1 MTLAYDP
8 SNLDSWWE
16 SRQKADSK
24 EWVRISAEI
33 GDWVQGLAKR
43 DDLLVVIEPGSGK
56 GAPAVYL
63 PETATVEIN
72 PDVCAEGMN
81 PADIHMDT
89 EAGRLAHPSFA
100 GAGGHEGG
108 HGAHSLWPIDQ
119 NPKKRPI
126 VQAALLLE
134 ESAMEGDLV
143 RDHPECRVLL
153 RATFNKIVNRKDQ
166 PIDTVMG
173 AASMVALAIGRADA
187 GVLDHAEVEPIAVI
201 CREVLGERYDQL
213 RKVVQD
219 VHAIG
224 IRDDAEVMEA
234 HGQRWLDILG
244 DDAKGDGEGEGPV
257 IYVCGEES
265 GDGSTGSGEGDD
277 GEPKDGEGNGGVV
290 QMVAEAIS
298 DAAEQE
304 AKGQADAA
312 KMRDIAEQVKK
323 DAADAKKDEKQASDT
338 FDKQIK
344 FVGHGYGYGSE
355 GLEGERSPRP
365 DEYGQANVLTNRLQ
379 KAQFRDRSV
388 TTITTAV
395 PPGRLKSAQ
404 AMKRSAERAMGLP
417 PSAQPWKQTIR
428 KQVDQPPIT
437 VGIGCDISG
446 SMRWATEAV
455 ASAAWVIARAVH
467 QCDGDSA
474 TVAYGERVHAVV
486 KPGESPAKVRD
497 FAANGGMENWVGAM
511 RALNGALQLDAPQGV
526 RLAVFISD
534 GQYTHSQ
541 RDQGNKMV
549 QRLMDSGVKVLWLGF
564 YGKGRDT
571 VPKGAEYAR
580 ITDPSQL
587 GNVIGD
593 AMVRLLESAA

>member
-16 SRQKADSK
+16 SRQKADTK
-24 EWVRISAEI
+24 HWVRISAEI
-33 GDWVQGLAKR
+33 GEWVQSIAKR

-56 GAPAVYL
+56 GAPAVFL
-63 PETATVEIN
+63 PETGTVEIN

-119 NPKKRPI
+119 NPKKRAI

-134 ESAMEGDLV
+134 EAAMEGDVV
-143 RDHPECRVLL
+143 REHPEVRTLL
-153 RATFNKIVNRKDQ
+153 RATFNKIVNKQDE

-173 AASMVALAIGRADA
+173 AAGMVALAVGRADA
-187 GVLDHAEVEPIAVI
+187 GVLDHAEVKPITDVCKA
-201 CREVLGERYDQL
+201 VLGDRFDQL
-213 RKVVQD
+213 RQVVLD
-219 VHAIG
+219 VQKIG
-224 IRDDAEVMEA
+224 VRDDAEVME
-234 HGQRWLDILG
+234 GFGKKWLDILG
-244 DDAKGDGEGEGPV
+244 DDAKGDAGEGPV
-257 IYVCGEES
+257 IYVCGEEHGEG
-265 GDGSTGSGEGDD
+265 GDGDEEG
-277 GEPKDGEGNGGVV
+277 KDGEGKDGVV
-290 QMVAEAIS
+290 KQVADAVSE
-298 DAAEQE
+298 AAEQE
-304 AKGQADAA
+304 AKGQVDAA
-312 KMRDIAEQVKK
+312 KVRDEVESRKK
-323 DAADAKKDEKQASDT
+323 DAAEDKKDEKAAT
-338 FDKQIK
+338 EAFAKPPK
-344 FVGHGYGYGSE
+344 FVGHGSGWGSE
-355 GLEGERSPRP
+355 GLSGERAPKP
-365 DEYGQANVLTNRLQ
+365 AEFGQANVLTERIR

-417 PSAQPWKQTIR
+417 PTAQPWKQTVR

-446 SMRWATEAV
+446 SMRWATDAV

-467 QCDGDSA
+467 LCEGDSA

-486 KPGESPAKVRD
+486 KPGESPARVRE
-497 FAANGGMENWVGAM
+497 FAANGGMENFIGAN
-511 RALNGALQLDAPQGV
+511 RALNGALQLEGATGT
-526 RLAVFISD
+526 RLLVFISD

-541 RDQGNKMV
+541 REQGDKYV
-549 QRLMDSGVKVLWLGF
+549 ARLIESGVKVLWIGF
-564 YGKGRDT
+564 YGQPRDT
-571 VPKGAEYAR
+571 AVKGCEYVR
-580 ITDPSQL
+580 LTDPSKM
-587 GNVIGD
+587 GSIIGD
-593 AMVRLLESAA
+593 AMVRLLEQA